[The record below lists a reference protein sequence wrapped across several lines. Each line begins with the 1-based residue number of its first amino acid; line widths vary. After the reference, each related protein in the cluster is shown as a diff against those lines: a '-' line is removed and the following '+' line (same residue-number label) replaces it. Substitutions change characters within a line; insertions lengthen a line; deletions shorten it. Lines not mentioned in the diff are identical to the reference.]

1 MKEHNTGPAPLQV
14 RTVSTYQAKLRMAG
28 PAGRT
33 KGVAE
38 ALRHVERVAGHL
50 ESSLASA

>member
-1 MKEHNTGPAPLQV
+1 MKGHNTAPATPQV
-14 RTVSTYQAKLRMAG
+14 RTVATYQAKLRMAG